1 MTTTIDTTLH
11 ALPIHHRERLMRGAR
26 EVNFA
31 EGTRLFDEGQPADR
45 FWIVRSGCV
54 ILDVRVP
61 GRRPAEVGSLGAG
74 SLVGWSW
81 LFPPF
86 AWQLGAEAM
95 TLVRTYEFDAEDV
108 RQMCRADP
116 VFGQAVALWIGG
128 VLAYR
133 LHEART
139 RLLDLFAPHATNEGP
154 MP

>member
-1 MTTTIDTTLH
+1 MTTTTDTTLH
-11 ALPIHHRERLMRGAR
+11 GLPHEHRERLMAGACR
-26 EVNFA
+26 VNFA
-31 EGTRLFDEGQPADR
+31 EGTRIFDEGQPADR

-61 GRRPAEVGSLGAG
+61 GRRPAEIASLGAG

-86 AWQLGAEAM
+86 VWQLGAEAM
-95 TLVRTYEFDAEDV
+95 TLVRTYEFDAAHV
-108 RQMCRADP
+108 RRMCGADP

-128 VLAYR
+128 ILAHR

-139 RLLDLFAPHATNEGP
+139 RLLDLFAPHGSSEGP

>member
-1 MTTTIDTTLH
+1 MTTTTDTTLH
-11 ALPIHHRERLMRGAR
+11 ALSPVHRERLMHGAR
-26 EVNFA
+26 QVNFP
-31 EGTRLFDEGQPADR
+31 EGTRIFDEGQPADR

-61 GRRPAEVGSLGAG
+61 GRRPAEIASLGAG

-86 AWQLGAEAM
+86 VWQLGAEAM
-95 TLVRTYEFDAEDV
+95 TLVRTYEFDADDV
-108 RQMCRADP
+108 RLMCHGDP

-128 VLAYR
+128 VLAHR

-139 RLLDLFAPHATNEGP
+139 RLLDLFAPYGSSEGP